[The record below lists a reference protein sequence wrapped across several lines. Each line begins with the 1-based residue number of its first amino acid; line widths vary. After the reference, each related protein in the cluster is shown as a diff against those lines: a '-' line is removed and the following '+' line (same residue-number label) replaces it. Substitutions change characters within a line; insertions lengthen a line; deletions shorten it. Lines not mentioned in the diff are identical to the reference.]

1 MDNGRRNTELDF
13 MGHRAVEP
21 VINKSGKS
29 CGNSKYPK
37 KSRFFGWRALH
48 GLLACRLILANRHI
62 IPSGGCPVCH
72 HGAEDIKH
80 MIFSCDRAKAI
91 WNSIGIW

>member
-13 MGHRAVEP
+13 MGEP
-21 VINKSGKS
+21 GSGASNQQVRKRLWKLQVP
-29 CGNSKYPK
+29 GKIKIFLAGGP
-37 KSRFFGWRALH
+37 FM
-48 GLLACRLILANRHI
+48 ACRLILANRHI